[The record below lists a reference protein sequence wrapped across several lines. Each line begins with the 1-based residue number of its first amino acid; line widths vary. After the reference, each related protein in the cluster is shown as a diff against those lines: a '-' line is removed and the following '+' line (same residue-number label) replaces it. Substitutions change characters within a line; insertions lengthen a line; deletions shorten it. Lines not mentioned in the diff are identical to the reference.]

1 MLNYMQVTA
10 LQLRYDRAFQDYDY
24 GFAYLLKGR
33 VSINGRAWK
42 RGSFCDYAVPTA
54 AAGGRHEHVQVGQ
67 ILDFVNISYK
77 HKQHAELGARY
88 RPSTRQGNLLFARIH
103 QYYPRPDRDQ
113 NMWVLPRKPKFRVEV
128 KAIPV
133 GDLCMY
139 LHRAPEHTGRVGV
152 MNMVPVAKS
161 FV

>member
-1 MLNYMQVTA
+1 MLQSMQVVA
-10 LQLRYDRAFQDYDY
+10 LQLRYGRNFLDYDY
-24 GFAYLLKGR
+24 GRAVLITGR
-33 VSINGRAWK
+33 VSINGRPWK
-42 RGSFCDYAVPTA
+42 RGTFCDYAVPA
-54 AAGGRHEHVQVGQ
+54 AAADGRHERLQVGQ

-88 RPSTRQGNLLFARIH
+88 RTSTREGNLLFARIR
-103 QYYPRPDRDQ
+103 QYYPRPDRYQ
-113 NMWVLPRKPKFRVEV
+113 NMWVLPRKPRYQNEV

-139 LHRAPEHTGRVGV
+139 LHRAPEHTGRVGL
-152 MNMVPVAKS
+152 MNLVPVAKS